1 MRLENLPD
9 SYVPSRD
16 ALHQIAFF
24 AVAPARYRIE
34 DRMGLSAAPGGFGTP
49 RFNGTVARVEGSS
62 LVLENEAGLASQE
75 ITTVRA
81 ACEFF
86 GHEYEVDWYSKF
98 RDPLQPVD
106 PDEPLSVDDG
116 AARAVGRW
124 FDFATDILERLRTHG
139 LDDDEVSEVQLWPE
153 HFDPA
158 IEMGRQ
164 DRGRRASYGGSPG
177 DPAHPHPYFYVSA
190 WGDIDR
196 SNRYWNDE
204 AFNGSSLGYAEL
216 ARTDDPVQTALD
228 FLLRGY
234 GILHSD

>member
-1 MRLENLPD
+1 MRLQHLPET
-9 SYVPSRD
+9 YVATREG
-16 ALHQIAFF
+16 LHQIAFF
-24 AVAPARYRIE
+24 AIAPVRYRSE
-34 DRMGLSAAPGGFGTP
+34 ARMGLTATPGGFGTP
-49 RFNGTVARVEGSS
+49 RIGETVARVDGSA
-62 LVLENEAGLASQE
+62 LVLESGAGVASQQ

-86 GHEYEVDWYSKF
+86 GHDYQVGWFEEF
-98 RDPLQPVD
+98 RDPLEPVD
-106 PDEPLSVDDG
+106 PDSHLAIDDG
-116 AARAVGRW
+116 SGRAIGSW
-124 FDFATDILERLRTHG
+124 FEFVTDVLQRLRAHG
-139 LDDDEVSEVQLWPE
+139 LEDDDVSEVQLWPE

-177 DPAHPHPYFYVSA
+177 DGEHAHPYLYVSA

-196 SNRYWNDE
+196 TNPYWNDE
-204 AFNGSSLGYAEL
+204 AFNGASMGYAEL
-216 ARTDDPVQTALD
+216 ANDDDPVQAALD

>member
-1 MRLENLPD
+1 MRLENPPD
-9 SYVPSRD
+9 SYVPTRE

-24 AVAPARYRIE
+24 AVAPSRYLIE
-34 DRMGLSAAPGGFGTP
+34 AKMGLRATPGGFGTP
-49 RFNGTVARVEGSS
+49 QFDGTVARVEGSS
-62 LVLENEAGLASQE
+62 LVLENEAGVASQE

-86 GHEYEVDWYSKF
+86 GHEYEVDWYSNF
-98 RDPLQPVD
+98 RDPLRPVD
-106 PDEPLSVDDG
+106 PDEQLGVEDES
-116 AARAVGRW
+116 ARTVGRW
-124 FDFATDILERLRTHG
+124 FDFATDILERLRAQG
-139 LDDDEVSEVQLWPE
+139 LDDDDVSEVQLWPE

-158 IEMGRQ
+158 IEMGRH

-177 DPAHPHPYFYVSA
+177 DPAHPHPYLYVSA

-196 SNRYWNDE
+196 SNAYWNDD

-216 ARTDDPVQTALD
+216 ARAEDPVQTALD